1 MTNKDNSIAVIM
13 ITLNEAH
20 NLKRAFQNI
29 KDWADEIYILDSYSQ
44 DETIDLCI
52 DNNVKVIQKKF
63 VNFGDQWNYALN
75 AFDVKSKWVMKLD
88 PDEILSEELKENIK
102 SLTGKNHFDG
112 FYINRRLWFL
122 DKPLPVN
129 QRILRIWKN
138 NSCKFSDSLVNEY
151 PQVSGKLGFCPGELK
166 HFDSPNLE
174 HWLYKQNK
182 YTTSEALAVHRNL
195 NFAAEPKLF
204 GSSLERRMFV
214 KKYFYK
220 LPFRYQ
226 ILFLYHYLYLGAFKA
241 GKVGWMW
248 SNLRCLVYRIT
259 DYKIYELR
267 NLGELSYS
275 IDHGPGEPDSRCEQ
289 H

>member
-1 MTNKDNSIAVIM
+1 
-13 ITLNEAH
+13 
-20 NLKRAFQNI
+20 
-29 KDWADEIYILDSYSQ
+29 
-44 DETIDLCI
+44 
-52 DNNVKVIQKKF
+52 
-63 VNFGDQWNYALN
+63 
-75 AFDVKSKWVMKLD
+75 
-88 PDEILSEELKENIK
+88 
-102 SLTGKNHFDG
+102 
-112 FYINRRLWFL
+112 
-122 DKPLPVN
+122 
-129 QRILRIWKN
+129 
-138 NSCKFSDSLVNEY
+138 
-151 PQVSGKLGFCPGELK
+151 LK